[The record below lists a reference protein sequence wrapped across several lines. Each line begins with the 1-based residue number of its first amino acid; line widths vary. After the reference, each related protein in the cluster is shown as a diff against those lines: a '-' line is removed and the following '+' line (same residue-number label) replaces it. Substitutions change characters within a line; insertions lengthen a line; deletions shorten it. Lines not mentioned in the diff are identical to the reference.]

1 MRFWLLLTL
10 LTTSSMSF
18 ANKVYQWRDNEG
30 NVFYSDRAP
39 THTTAKER
47 TIRSSSAPAP
57 TTDKPAAITLWITPQ
72 CGANCEAAQTMLE
85 QSKLRYAL
93 KTADPS
99 QEDSMLAFFNAAK
112 TLQARPPIL
121 IIEKT
126 ILKEFNPAQWQA
138 AISQAQTTLKAG
150 Q

>member
-1 MRFWLLLTL
+1 MRLWLLLTL
-10 LTTSSMSF
+10 LAASGMGF
-18 ANKVYQWRDNEG
+18 ASKVYQWRDNEG

-39 THTTAKER
+39 THTVAKER
-47 TIRSSSAPAP
+47 TIRSSLPAP
-57 TTDKPAAITLWITPQ
+57 VTDKPADIVLWITPQ
-72 CGANCEAAQTMLE
+72 CGPNCEAAQALLE

-93 KTADPS
+93 KTANPS
-99 QEDSMLAFFNAAK
+99 QEDSMLAFFNAAN

-126 ILKEFNPAQWQA
+126 ILKEFNLAQWQA
-138 AISQAQTTLKAG
+138 AISQAQVAPKQG

>member
-10 LTTSSMSF
+10 LTTSSMGF
-18 ANKVYQWRDNEG
+18 ASKVYQWRDTEG

-39 THTTAKER
+39 THTAAKER
-47 TIRSSSAPAP
+47 KIHSSSAPAP

-72 CGANCEAAQTMLE
+72 CGANCEAAQALLE

-121 IIEKT
+121 IIETT
-126 ILKEFNPAQWQA
+126 ILKEFNLAQWQA
-138 AISQAQTTLKAG
+138 AISQVQTAPKPG